1 MPESWMDGLLAWLAL
16 PQFGLSSV
24 FLVSFVSATLIPLGS
39 EPLVYGMVK
48 LRPDLFWQTV
58 AVATVGNTLGGVV
71 DYWMGRGAE
80 WMLERRLRL
89 DEHGLPMQP
98 ALATD
103 GPAAK
108 RPGQWHQRAV
118 RWMERF
124 GPFGCVLSW
133 LPGIGDPLC
142 AVAGWLKLPFWQ
154 CLFWMAIGKCLRY
167 VTMTAGLVWMF

>member
-39 EPLVYGMVK
+39 EPVVYGMVK

-58 AVATVGNTLGGVV
+58 AVATAGNTLGGAV

-80 WMLERRLRL
+80 WMLERRLHL
-89 DEHGLPMQP
+89 DEHGLPIQP
-98 ALATD
+98 ALVAD
-103 GPAAK
+103 GAPAK
-108 RPGQWHQRAV
+108 VPSKWHQRAV
-118 RWMERF
+118 KWMERF
-124 GPFGCVLSW
+124 GPFGCILSW

-142 AVAGWLKLPFWQ
+142 AVAGWLRLPFWP
-154 CLFWMAIGKCLRY
+154 CLIWMTVGKCLRY
-167 VTMTAGLVWMF
+167 LTMTAGLVWMF